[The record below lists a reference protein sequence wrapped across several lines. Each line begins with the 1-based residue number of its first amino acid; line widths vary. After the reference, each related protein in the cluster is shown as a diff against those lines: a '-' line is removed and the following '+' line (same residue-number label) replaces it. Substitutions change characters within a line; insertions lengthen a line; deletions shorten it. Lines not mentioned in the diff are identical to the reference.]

1 MTGPEF
7 KARVRL
13 LDEDGEEAKHAA
25 KLLRHKHPVMHGVAV
40 PLAHKVQR
48 DRTLHYEVRV
58 LEE

>member
-48 DRTLHYEVRV
+48 DRTLH
-58 LEE
+58 

>member
-40 PLAHKVQR
+40 PPAHKVQR